1 MSPRYEDVRV
11 GTFMKRRE
19 FITLLGGAAAS
30 WPFAARAQQAERIR
44 RIGVLMTTAD
54 DHEGQRRLS
63 AFREGLE
70 KRGWLEGKNVSIEV
84 NWSVSDPERA
94 RSVVNELLGS
104 PPDLILTSGT
114 SATKA
119 LHQAAAA
126 IPVVFTVVSEPAKE
140 GFVESLAHP
149 GGNFTGFSNLE
160 PSLGGKW
167 IELLKEIAPNVTRA
181 AIIFNPQTAPAAIV
195 MSRSA
200 DEAAEKLA
208 IELVRSPVRDPSEIE
223 STITSLRHQ
232 TDGLVMLPDTFVN
245 VHRKLVVELAA
256 RCQLPAVYPS
266 SYLVAEGGLAS
277 YGIDLADSFR
287 QAAVYVDRIFHGEK
301 AANLPVQQPTKFD
314 LAINLKT
321 AKALDLIVPATLLA
335 RADEVIE

>member
-1 MSPRYEDVRV
+1 
-11 GTFMKRRE
+11 MKRRE

-30 WPFAARAQQAERIR
+30 WPLAGRAQQFEPLR

-54 DHEGQRRLS
+54 DREGRRRLS

-70 KRGWLEGKNVSIEV
+70 KRGWAEGKNISIDV
-84 NWSVSDPERA
+84 NWSVSDPERT
-94 RSVVNELLGS
+94 RSVVNELIGRA
-104 PPDLILTSGT
+104 PDLILASGT
-114 SATKA
+114 PATSA
-119 LHQAAAA
+119 LHRARAA
-126 IPVVFTVVSEPAKE
+126 IPVIFTVVSEPIE
-140 GFVESLAHP
+140 QGFVQSLAHP
-149 GGNFTGFSNLE
+149 GGNITGFANLE

-167 IELLKEIAPNVTRA
+167 IELLKEIAPNVTRV
-181 AIIFNPQTAPAAIV
+181 AIIFNPQAAPAAIV

-208 IELVRSPVRDPSEIE
+208 IELVRSPVHGPAEIE
-223 STITSLRHQ
+223 SAITGLRRQ
-232 TDGLVMLPDTFVN
+232 TDGFIMLPDTSLN
-245 VHRKLVVELAA
+245 IHRKLIVELAS
-256 RCQLPAVYPS
+256 RSQLPAVYPF
-266 SYLVAEGGLAS
+266 SYLVTEGGLAS

-301 AANLPVQQPTKFD
+301 PADLPVQQPTKFD

-321 AKALDLIVPATLLA
+321 AKALGLIVPPTLLA

>member
-1 MSPRYEDVRV
+1 MQ
-11 GTFMKRRE
+11 RRE
-19 FITLLGGAAAS
+19 FISLLGGVAAGWS
-30 WPFAARAQQAERIR
+30 FSARAQQNEPLR

-54 DHEGQRRLS
+54 DREGQRRLN

-70 KRGWLEGKNVSIEV
+70 KRGWSEGKKIRIEV

-94 RSVVNELLGS
+94 RSVVNEVIGRA
-104 PPDLILTSGT
+104 PDLILTSGT
-114 SATKA
+114 SATTA
-119 LHQAAAA
+119 LHQARPA
-126 IPVVFTVVSEPAKE
+126 IPVVFTVVSEPVEE
-140 GFVESLAHP
+140 GVVKSWAHP
-149 GGNFTGFSNLE
+149 GGNMTGFTNLE
-160 PSLGGKW
+160 PSLGDKW
-167 IELLKEIAPNVTRA
+167 IELLKEIAPTVTRV

-208 IELVRSPVRDPSEIE
+208 IELVRSPVRDTAEIE
-223 STITSLRHQ
+223 SAITRLRRQ
-232 TDGLVMLPDTFVN
+232 IDGFIMLPDTFLN
-245 VHRKLVVELAA
+245 IHRKTIVELAS
-256 RCQLPAVYPS
+256 RYQLPAIYPS

-301 AANLPVQQPTKFD
+301 PADLPVQQTTKFD

-321 AKALDLIVPATLLA
+321 AKALGLAVPPALLA
-335 RADEVIE
+335 RVDEVVE

>member
-1 MSPRYEDVRV
+1 
-11 GTFMKRRE
+11 MKRRE

-30 WPFAARAQQAERIR
+30 WPLAGRAQQNEPLR

-54 DHEGQRRLS
+54 DREGRRRLS

-70 KRGWLEGKNVSIEV
+70 KRGWAEGKNISIEV
-84 NWSVSDPERA
+84 NWSVSDAERA
-94 RSVVNELLGS
+94 RSVVNELIGRA
-104 PPDLILTSGT
+104 PDLILTSGT
-114 SATKA
+114 PATSA
-119 LHQAAAA
+119 LHRARAAT
-126 IPVVFTVVSEPAKE
+126 PVVFTVVSEPIE
-140 GFVESLAHP
+140 QGFVQSLAHP
-149 GGNFTGFSNLE
+149 GGNITGFANLE

-181 AIIFNPQTAPAAIV
+181 AIIFNPQAAPAAIV

-208 IELVRSPVRDPSEIE
+208 IELIRSPVHDPAEIE
-223 STITSLRHQ
+223 SAITRLRRQ
-232 TDGLVMLPDTFVN
+232 TDGFIVLPDTSLN
-245 VHRKLVVELAA
+245 IHRKLIVELAS
-256 RCQLPAVYPS
+256 RYQIPAVYPF
-266 SYLVAEGGLAS
+266 SYLVTEGGLAS

-301 AANLPVQQPTKFD
+301 PADLPVQQPTKFD

-321 AKALDLIVPATLLA
+321 AKALGLIVPPTLVA